1 MIRQIARRLRS
12 GVRFEVAPRGDDG
25 GTLVARYARGDHVAF
40 DELVQVN
47 ACVET
52 SSHGIQRAVGGRHVA
67 HHIQVQPGTKLDS
80 WTLRRRGAAIPHI
93 VESDV
98 VPARQRGRTS

>member
-1 MIRQIARRLRS
+1 MIRQVARRLRS
-12 GVRFEVAPRGDDG
+12 GVRFEVAPPGDVTYVSGRTDG

-80 WTLRRRGAAIPHI
+80 WT
-93 VESDV
+93 
-98 VPARQRGRTS
+98 

>member
-1 MIRQIARRLRS
+1 MIRQVARRLLPE
-12 GVRFEVAPRGDDG
+12 VRFEVAQRGDDG
-25 GTLVARYARGDHVAF
+25 GTVVARYARGDHVAF
-40 DELVQVN
+40 DELAQVD

-80 WTLRRRGAAIPHI
+80 WT
-93 VESDV
+93 
-98 VPARQRGRTS
+98 